1 MDAFNIAR
9 LQNMATNG
17 RWFCAGV
24 AVVNYLSGAPI
35 LALLM
40 LMVFVLAIAADVI
53 RLSAF
58 SALVYLY
65 AAFIAGLSILNV
77 W

>member
-17 RWFCAGV
+17 RWFCVGV
-24 AVVNYLSGAPI
+24 SLINYLSGSPL

-40 LMVFVLAIAADVI
+40 LLTLILAVAADLLRVPAFGVFCYAYAATI
-53 RLSAF
+53 FAF
-58 SALVYLY
+58 SL
-65 AAFIAGLSILNV
+65 LNL

>member
-9 LQNMATNG
+9 LQNIATNG

-24 AVVNYLSGAPI
+24 TLINYLSGSPI

-40 LMVFVLAIAADVI
+40 LFTLVLAVVADILRVT
-53 RLSAF
+53 AF
-58 SALVYLY
+58 SLAVYAY
-65 AAFIAGLSILNV
+65 AAVIGFLSLLNV

>member
-24 AVVNYLSGAPI
+24 AALNYLSGAPI
-35 LALLM
+35 LAILM
-40 LMVFVLAIAADVI
+40 LMTLVLAIAADI
-53 RLSAF
+53 LRLSAF
-58 SALVYLY
+58 SLLVYLY
-65 AAFIAGLSILNV
+65 AALIAFISLLNV